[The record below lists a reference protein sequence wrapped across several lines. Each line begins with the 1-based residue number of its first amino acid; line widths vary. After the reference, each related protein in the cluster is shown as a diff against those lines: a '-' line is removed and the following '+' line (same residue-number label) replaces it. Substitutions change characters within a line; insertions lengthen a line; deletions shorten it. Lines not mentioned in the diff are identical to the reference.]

1 MSPRA
6 TKFDYAAILQG
17 QIEEHIT
24 LFTMSPYYCCMT
36 SFPVIPSPSIC
47 VVQDQ
52 LTQSFPLV
60 LKIINDPIIIQIDE
74 VKNENDTNGIAM

>member
-1 MSPRA
+1 
-6 TKFDYAAILQG
+6 
-17 QIEEHIT
+17 
-24 LFTMSPYYCCMT
+24 MT

-74 VKNENDTNGIAM
+74 VKNENDPNGIAM